1 MTRPFTHEIAP
12 VLPAHDERA
21 GRPMRL
27 DDSGLPRRIRRLRV
41 PRMRRVRAA
50 FDGRGVVHRGFP
62 AWLKEDGEKLT
73 LLYWAYEGYEERH
86 HRPETHASKP

>member
-1 MTRPFTHEIAP
+1 MSKHTKTKAGDYDLLIADSRGSDGVEVRAFT
-12 VLPAHDERA
+12 A
-21 GRPMRL
+21 GQYLGCLFVHNP
-27 DDSGLPRRIRRLRV
+27 
-41 PRMRRVRAA
+41 RAA

-86 HRPETHASKP
+86 HRLETHASKP